1 MTITTTITSTNQIT
15 IPKAVTD
22 LLNLQPND
30 LIDFIIHED
39 NTVSIQKSDKNN
51 LWATIAQQQAQY
63 GSIDTPELDWGEDCG
78 LEIIE

>member
-1 MTITTTITSTNQIT
+1 MTITTTMTSTNQIT

-39 NTVSIQKSDKNN
+39 NTVSIQKSAKNN
-51 LWATIAQQQAQY
+51 LWDTIAQQQAQY
-63 GSIDTPELDWGEDCG
+63 GSIDTPELDWGEDCV
-78 LEIIE
+78 E

>member
-1 MTITTTITSTNQIT
+1 MTITTTMTSTNQIT

-39 NTVSIQKSDKNN
+39 NTRKHPKK
-51 LWATIAQQQAQY
+51 
-63 GSIDTPELDWGEDCG
+63 C
-78 LEIIE
+78 